1 MALASQVNDD
11 DMNNSS
17 QQKPVHDLRLRLDT
31 ERLLDRPLPEGALAE
46 AARLL
51 AIPETGVSRDTATLF
66 VFRLGGEWF
75 GLPCGVIEE
84 ITDYRKAHSLPHRRS
99 ALVEGVVNI
108 RGRLVVCVSL
118 ATLLGVAGATSETRN
133 LPRLVVLRR
142 EERRL
147 ALAVAHAHG
156 VETYDPAAMI
166 PPPATLELATR
177 SFTTGMISLCG
188 LTVACL
194 DADLLFAE
202 LTEGIS

>member
-1 MALASQVNDD
+1 MTE
-11 DMNNSS
+11 SS
-17 QQKPVHDLRLRLDT
+17 KQKTSPSERTRLDT
-31 ERLLDRPLPEGALAE
+31 ERLLDRPLPDGALEE

-51 AIPETGVSRDTATLF
+51 ATPEVTTSRDTASLF

-118 ATLLGVAGATSETRN
+118 AQLLGVAGGAPDALSI
-133 LPRLVVLRR
+133 PRLVVLQR

-147 ALAVAHAHG
+147 ALPVAQVHG
-156 VETYDPAAMI
+156 VETYVPAAVI
-166 PPPATLELATR
+166 PPPATLGMAAHT
-177 SFTTGMISLCG
+177 FTTGMISLCG

-194 DADLLFAE
+194 DADLLFAG

>member
-1 MALASQVNDD
+1 
-11 DMNNSS
+11 MNRTPNQHSS
-17 QQKPVHDLRLRLDT
+17 SSSGTRLDT
-31 ERLLDRPLPEGALAE
+31 ERLLDRPLPDGALEE

-51 AIPETGVSRDTATLF
+51 ATPEVVTSRDTASLF

-118 ATLLGVAGATSETRN
+118 AQLLGVAGSASEALS

-156 VETYDPAAMI
+156 VETYDPAAVI
-166 PPPATLELATR
+166 QPPATLEMAART
-177 SFTTGMISLCG
+177 FTTGIISLCG

-194 DADLLFAE
+194 DADLLFAG
-202 LTEGIS
+202 LTEGMS

>member
-1 MALASQVNDD
+1 MT
-11 DMNNSS
+11 MNSTPDQHSFSS
-17 QQKPVHDLRLRLDT
+17 SGTRLDT
-31 ERLLDRPLPEGALAE
+31 ERLLDRPLPDGALEE

-51 AIPETGVSRDTATLF
+51 ATPEAVTSRNTASLF

-118 ATLLGVAGATSETRN
+118 TQLLGVAGSASEALS

-156 VETYDPAAMI
+156 VETYDPAAVI
-166 PPPATLELATR
+166 PPPATLEMAART
-177 SFTTGMISLCG
+177 FTTGMISLRG

-194 DADLLFAE
+194 DADLLFAG
-202 LTEGIS
+202 LTEGMS

>member
-1 MALASQVNDD
+1 MTNIDEHTG
-11 DMNNSS
+11 MNSS
-17 QQKPVHDLRLRLDT
+17 SKQNTTQGMRTRLDT
-31 ERLLDRPLPEGALAE
+31 ERLLDRPLPDGALE
-46 AARLL
+46 DAARLL
-51 AIPETGVSRDTATLF
+51 AVPEAALCRNTASLF

-75 GLPCGVIEE
+75 GLPCNIIEE
-84 ITDYRKAHSLPHRRS
+84 VTDYRKAHSLPHRRS

-118 ATLLGVAGATSETRN
+118 AQLLGVAGSASAAIS

-156 VETYDPAAMI
+156 VETYDPAAVI
-166 PPPATLELATR
+166 PPPATLEMAART
-177 SFTTGMISLCG
+177 FTTGMIVLRG

-194 DADLLFAE
+194 DADLLFAG
-202 LTEGIS
+202 LTEEIS